1 MSILEISLIVVHV
14 IASLTMIFLILL
26 HSGKGGGLSD
36 LFGGGAGSGAM
47 AGSTIVEKNLD
58 RLTIAA
64 ATVFVF
70 TTILLS
76 IKLK

>member
-1 MSILEISLIVVHV
+1 MGILLISLITVHV
-14 IASLTMIFLILL
+14 IATLSLIFLILL

-36 LFGGGAGSGAM
+36 LFGGGAAGGSM

-58 RLTIAA
+58 RITIAA
-64 ATVFVF
+64 ATVFIF
-70 TTILLS
+70 TTIILS

>member
-1 MSILEISLIVVHV
+1 MGTLTIALVAIHV
-14 IASLTMIFLILL
+14 IATLSMIFLILL

-47 AGSTIVEKNLD
+47 AGATIVEKNLD

-70 TTILLS
+70 TTIILS
-76 IKLK
+76 IRLK

>member
-1 MSILEISLIVVHV
+1 MGILTTSILVVHV
-14 IASLTMIFLILL
+14 IATLTMIFLILL
-26 HSGKGGGLSD
+26 QSGKGGGMSE

-58 RLTIAA
+58 RLTIAV

-70 TTILLS
+70 TTIMLS
-76 IKLK
+76 IRL